1 MPQNN
6 IHVKGFNDSTSL
18 VTQIGLNSDAKSELY
33 IPSMPSD
40 LVLLCA
46 ADYTQSGATI
56 LFPTDGYV
64 LSLTAEEQAYLRNYA
79 DQKPHLK
86 ELTVRNNTYEVLD
99 HSTIDPDMSIS
110 FSDLYAYNSTAT
122 KFFNSKVNVSST
134 QERILATLLTG
145 LTFKDLLTMSK
156 NNSVLGLPR
165 DITPETLHT
174 FENRYG
180 RTPDVLQLAF
190 PNLAGNMKG
199 YFAPKEIL
207 TSPGQRI
214 EADYFEPE
222 FNDVDY
228 SATADPSLP
237 PPKKLKKLQSFG
249 GARAKYA
256 WLDCYTGYANG
267 ILVTS
272 MKNSLPLVQ
281 STIEAQKA
289 RGFQTEVF
297 AADQGIL
304 SQALFRVAVPA
315 VQQYLKAQDPPI
327 TPECGEA
334 HNHNNGTPYI
344 EHLGRQLKELERFG
358 VLYVLRNP
366 NFSKFKFIKVQIL
379 KLWGELFYWAL
390 FIINLKPAYN
400 DPTKTRWEAYLGY
413 KPDLR
418 ILRLLP
424 SVCLSPCCQR

>member
-86 ELTVRNNTYEVLD
+86 ELTVRNNTYEVLED
-99 HSTIDPDMSIS
+99 PSTTDPDMSITV
-110 FSDLYAYNSTAT
+110 SDLYAYNSTAT

-237 PPKKLKKLQSFG
+237 HP
-249 GARAKYA
+249 
-256 WLDCYTGYANG
+256 
-267 ILVTS
+267 
-272 MKNSLPLVQ
+272 
-281 STIEAQKA
+281 
-289 RGFQTEVF
+289 
-297 AADQGIL
+297 
-304 SQALFRVAVPA
+304 QALGRVI
-315 VQQYLKAQDPPI
+315 L
-327 TPECGEA
+327 
-334 HNHNNGTPYI
+334 
-344 EHLGRQLKELERFG
+344 LG
-358 VLYVLRNP
+358 
-366 NFSKFKFIKVQIL
+366 FIHYQ
-379 KLWGELFYWAL
+379 
-390 FIINLKPAYN
+390 
-400 DPTKTRWEAYLGY
+400 
-413 KPDLR
+413 
-418 ILRLLP
+418 
-424 SVCLSPCCQR
+424 S